1 MFLATPIVLPLV
13 PSSSLVPS
21 LVLFVSVT
29 IAASA
34 SLPRGESL
42 VEGGHKSRFRFGK
55 RIDKRRLF
63 IILLLCLKHTIPLLH
78 ILLTSLLGPI
88 AIGVALT
95 SLSLPTFSCSAST
108 SSAIPSPCALDS
120 WLLIGL
126 LIVPSRATTTT
137 SSIIVPPSAS
147 TTTSSSSSSASAIPC
162 ILLSVDSSGE
172 SLHFAALLLL
182 VLL

>member
-137 SSIIVPPSAS
+137 SSVIVPPGAS
-147 TTTSSSSSSASAIPC
+147 TTTSSSSSASAIPC
-162 ILLSVDSSGE
+162 ILLSVDTSGE

>member
-13 PSSSLVPS
+13 TSLVP
-21 LVLFVSVT
+21 FVFVT

-42 VEGGHKSRFRFGK
+42 VEGGHKFRFRFGK
-55 RIDKRRLF
+55 SIGKSIDSCLQLLF
-63 IILLLCLKHTIPLLH
+63 IILLFCLKHNIPLLH

-95 SLSLPTFSCSAST
+95 SLSLPTLSRSAST
-108 SSAIPSPCALDS
+108 SSAIPSPCALAS

-126 LIVPSRATTTT
+126 LIVPSRATATT

-147 TTTSSSSSSASAIPC
+147 TTTSSSSSSASAIP
-162 ILLSVDSSGE
+162 
-172 SLHFAALLLL
+172 
-182 VLL
+182 